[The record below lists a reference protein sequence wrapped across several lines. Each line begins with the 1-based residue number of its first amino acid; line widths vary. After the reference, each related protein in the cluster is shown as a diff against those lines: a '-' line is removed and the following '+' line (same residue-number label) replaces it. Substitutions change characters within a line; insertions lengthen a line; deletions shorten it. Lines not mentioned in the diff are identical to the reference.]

1 MYLFTKRLHNTNTA
15 DFDQHKLNENSEE
28 WKKPL
33 YQGCSIIK
41 LKTILLLVSFSNIW
55 CLTREAIT
63 QQLLDIFS
71 LVLSEDCTLPRTIH
85 LLKKYFAVEKARPQY
100 YCPSCG

>member
-1 MYLFTKRLHNTNTA
+1 M
-15 DFDQHKLNENSEE
+15 E
-28 WKKPL
+28 KKTL

-71 LVLSEDCTLPRTIH
+71 LVLPGEDYNPTNILSFEEILRC
-85 LLKKYFAVEKARPQY
+85 
-100 YCPSCG
+100 